1 MNKGAKVMFNIYYI
15 NYAKAYEIAMLF
27 DNHLLKEISKEKD
40 TIYEG
45 QGKGNIN
52 TDKLDNVPI
61 LKNVLPKVTLEGDI
75 SGSKTKKVIDTVQVI
90 STKSTILNVIYE
102 KSKEAKSGKDNSI
115 GQLIKIRNVRLHVE
129 NAEDVQGS
137 KALTSGI
144 LRQIPI
150 DGMGNVDLTGFAD
163 VFLKDSAYIL
173 SGKLES
179 EIDGADS
186 ILLKI
191 PMQAEN
197 EMESQYSISDL
208 EVGPTTV
215 LGVYRGKYL
224 KRDLIDK
231 IDLFH
236 SNKRQDTVSEIES
249 DLDENNDG
257 GRDMSI
263 DIHFIDVIAIIQELI
278 IK

>member
-1 MNKGAKVMFNIYYI
+1 
-15 NYAKAYEIAMLF
+15 
-27 DNHLLKEISKEKD
+27 
-40 TIYEG
+40 
-45 QGKGNIN
+45 
-52 TDKLDNVPI
+52 
-61 LKNVLPKVTLEGDI
+61 
-75 SGSKTKKVIDTVQVI
+75 
-90 STKSTILNVIYE
+90 
-102 KSKEAKSGKDNSI
+102 
-115 GQLIKIRNVRLHVE
+115 
-129 NAEDVQGS
+129 
-137 KALTSGI
+137 
-144 LRQIPI
+144 
-150 DGMGNVDLTGFAD
+150 MGNVDLTGFAD

-236 SNKRQDTVSEIES
+236 NNKKQDTVSEIES
-249 DLDENNDG
+249 DLDENDDG
-257 GRDMSI
+257 GRDMSM

>member
-1 MNKGAKVMFNIYYI
+1 MFNIYYI

-40 TIYEG
+40 TVYEG
-45 QGKGNIN
+45 QGKASIN

-61 LKNVLPKVTLEGDI
+61 LKNVVPKVTLDGDI

-102 KSKEAKSGKDNSI
+102 KSKEAKLVNSKSI
-115 GQLIKIRNVRLHVE
+115 GQLIKIKNVKLHVE

-236 SNKRQDTVSEIES
+236 NNKKQDTVSEIES
-249 DLDENNDG
+249 DLDENDDG
-257 GRDMSI
+257 GRDMSM

>member
-1 MNKGAKVMFNIYYI
+1 MFNIYYI

-40 TIYEG
+40 TTYEG
-45 QGKGNIN
+45 KGKGSIN
-52 TDKLDNVPI
+52 TDKLDSVPV
-61 LKNVLPKVTLEGDI
+61 LKNIVPKVTVEGDI

-102 KSKEAKSGKDNSI
+102 KSKEAKLINNISI
-115 GQLIKIRNVRLHVE
+115 GQLIKIRNVKLHVE

-215 LGVYRGKYL
+215 LGVYRGRYFKGNL
-224 KRDLIDK
+224 MDK

-236 SNKRQDTVSEIES
+236 DNKRNDTINEIES
-249 DLDENNDG
+249 DLDERNDQAS
-257 GRDMSI
+257 DMSI
-263 DIHFIDVIAIIQELI
+263 STHFIDVIAIIQELI